1 MRAVWEDHFLF
12 GIHHA
17 GCKWGTPKYHGVDG
31 VWTTRSA
38 SIGDL
43 STHNLLSMST
53 NHNSENVSD
62 VADLVDHLVHAVEGC
77 PSWDSPFSHFY
88 GGGFLPDD
96 WYAAMLQ
103 NLPDA
108 EFYTDLRHRD
118 ALRPDG
124 TSSRAYLQL
133 EEDSLARL
141 PQAQR
146 QFWGVVGQALRSPE
160 LKAAV
165 FRKLKVDLSARFRV
179 APGEVENLDAYPRPG
194 LFRDADGYRIAP
206 HPDIKKKVVTM
217 QFYLPADPSQRD
229 LGTEIYSRRS
239 GTILQ
244 SLLAALRP
252 RDEARFVTIK
262 RFDFLPNTGYGFA
275 VSRHSWHGRPTI
287 SMGSSCRNSIMNI
300 YYIDKKFNY

>member
-1 MRAVWEDHFLF
+1 MY
-12 GIHHA
+12 
-17 GCKWGTPKYHGVDG
+17 T
-31 VWTTRSA
+31 
-38 SIGDL
+38 
-43 STHNLLSMST
+43 M
-53 NHNSENVSD
+53 NSSESVSD
-62 VADLVDHLVHAVEGC
+62 VARLVDHLVHAVEDC

-88 GGGFLPDD
+88 GEGFIPEDS
-96 WYAAMLQ
+96 YAAMLQ

-108 EFYTDLRHRD
+108 EFFTYLKHRD
-118 ALRPDG
+118 ALRQDG

-146 QFWGVVGQALRSPE
+146 QFWDVVGQALRSSK

-179 APGEVENLDAYPRPG
+179 APGEVENIDAYPRPG
-194 LFRDADGYRIAP
+194 LFRDADGYKILP
-206 HPDIKKKVVTM
+206 HPDIKTKVVTM
-217 QFYLPADPSQRD
+217 QLYLPADPRQRD

-244 SLLAALRP
+244 SLLASLRP
-252 RDEARFVTIK
+252 LDEARFETVK
-262 RFDFLPNTGYGFA
+262 RFDFLPNTGYAFA
-275 VSRHSWHGRPTI
+275 VSRHSWHGRPMI
-287 SMGSSCRNSIMNI
+287 STGSSCRYSIMNI